1 MANAV
6 YPTGMKAFADAD
18 IDYLV
23 DDIKIVA
30 MSSTYV
36 FSSAHDFR
44 NDLSGVVATSANLSS
59 KTSTGGVLDAA
70 DPVFSSVS
78 GSTIVSFAMFKD
90 TGTTS
95 TSALICYWDATA
107 AGAAF
112 AVVPDGTNIT
122 LTLSAS
128 GLVAI

>member
-1 MANAV
+1 MANVV

-18 IDYLV
+18 IDFLV
-23 DDIKIVA
+23 DDIKIAA

-36 FSSAHDFR
+36 YSAAHDFR
-44 NDLSGVVATSANLSS
+44 DDLTGVVASSANLSS

-70 DPVFSSVS
+70 DPVFTSVT

-90 TGTTS
+90 TGTAS
-95 TSALICYWDATA
+95 TSRLICFWNATA

>member
-30 MSSTYV
+30 MSSTYTY
-36 FSSAHDFR
+36 SHDFR
-44 NDLSGVVATSANLSS
+44 DDLSGVVATSANLSS

-70 DPVFSSVS
+70 DPVFTSVT

-90 TGTTS
+90 TGTNS
-95 TSALICYWDATA
+95 TSRLICFWNATA

-112 AVVPDGTNIT
+112 AVIPDGTNIT
-122 LTLSAS
+122 LTLSAT
-128 GLVAI
+128 GLIAI

>member
-18 IDYLV
+18 IDWLV

-44 NDLSGVVATSANLSS
+44 NDLSGIVATSANLC
-59 KTSTGGVLDAA
+59 VRHA
-70 DPVFSSVS
+70 S
-78 GSTIVSFAMFKD
+78 GSGA
-90 TGTTS
+90 
-95 TSALICYWDATA
+95 ALIR
-107 AGAAF
+107 
-112 AVVPDGTNIT
+112 
-122 LTLSAS
+122 
-128 GLVAI
+128 

>member
-1 MANAV
+1 MANVV

-36 FSSAHDFR
+36 YSSAHDFR
-44 NDLSGVVATSANLSS
+44 DDLSGVVATSANLSS

-70 DPVFSSVS
+70 DPVFTSVT

-90 TGTTS
+90 TGTNS
-95 TSALICYWDATA
+95 T
-107 AGAAF
+107 
-112 AVVPDGTNIT
+112 
-122 LTLSAS
+122 
-128 GLVAI
+128 

>member
-30 MSSTYV
+30 MSSAYTY
-36 FSSAHDFR
+36 SAAHDFR
-44 NDLSGVVATSANLSS
+44 NDLTGIVATSANLGT

-70 DPVFSSVS
+70 DP
-78 GSTIVSFAMFKD
+78 GSH
-90 TGTTS
+90 
-95 TSALICYWDATA
+95 
-107 AGAAF
+107 
-112 AVVPDGTNIT
+112 P
-122 LTLSAS
+122 
-128 GLVAI
+128 